1 LVEWLTRMHH
11 KFKLAQDTLY
21 MTVNIFDRVL
31 DVMQVPK
38 DCLELLGITCLLI
51 ACKQVLKQYWLEL

>member
-1 LVEWLTRMHH
+1 MHH